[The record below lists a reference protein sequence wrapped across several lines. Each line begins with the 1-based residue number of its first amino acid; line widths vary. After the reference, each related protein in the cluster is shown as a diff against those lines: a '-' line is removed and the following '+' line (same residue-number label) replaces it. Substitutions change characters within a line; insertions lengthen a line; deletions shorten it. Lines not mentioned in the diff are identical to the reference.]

1 MIFVLYAILY
11 GAVIMDLYTYKV
23 KNWII
28 IIGLFYAF
36 SYHYIRNGY
45 DGIIRTAVG
54 IFITFFILYS
64 CYLFHVIGAG
74 DVKLFCI
81 VGGLLSLQD
90 TIICI
95 ALSFFIGSFFCIIYY
110 VQILAKYF
118 PKNHNRIQKKMRRAS
133 FKAFLENVKRKE
145 KGSKIH
151 FTISI
156 FFSVLLHMEGL
167 I

>member
-1 MIFVLYAILY
+1 MIFVLYTILY

-23 KNWII
+23 KNWLI

-36 SYHYIRNGY
+36 SYQYIRNGY
-45 DGIIRTAVG
+45 NGIVRAVIG
-54 IFITFFILYS
+54 IFITFFILYI
-64 CYLFHVIGAG
+64 CYLFRVVGAG

-81 VGGLLSLQD
+81 IGGLLCLQD

-95 ALSFFIGSFFCIIYY
+95 TLSFFIGGFFCIIYY
-110 VQILAKYF
+110 VQNLAKYF
-118 PKNHNRIQKKMRRAS
+118 PKNQNKIQRNMRRFS
-133 FKAFLENVKRKE
+133 FKIFLENIKIKE